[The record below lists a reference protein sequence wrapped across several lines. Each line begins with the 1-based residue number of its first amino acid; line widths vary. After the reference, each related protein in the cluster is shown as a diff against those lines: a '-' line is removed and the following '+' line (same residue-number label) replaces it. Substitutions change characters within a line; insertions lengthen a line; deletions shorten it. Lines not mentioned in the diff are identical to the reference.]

1 MSKWF
6 WNWQNLQFWLA
17 HIKSMTILRSDLL
30 VSASSNS
37 SQETRSYWFSHPT
50 NVNIGHTHTINAL
63 WKHKSIYIILDFN
76 DMSMSNTILQCK
88 FHVYFLIDLRH
99 VQQSSAHIVKQIL
112 VSIPSAEQASSYTCT
127 WLVAWNG
134 YENRGMYSGCSQ
146 VLPKIPYPCNTNFG
160 KCFQAN
166 ACLKLHDFDFFE
178 LCYIRNLLSY
188 GKESLQFQTWL

>member
-1 MSKWF
+1 MKT
-6 WNWQNLQFWLA
+6 Q
-17 HIKSMTILRSDLL
+17 
-30 VSASSNS
+30 
-37 SQETRSYWFSHPT
+37 
-50 NVNIGHTHTINAL
+50 VN
-63 WKHKSIYIILDFN
+63 IYIILDFN

-112 VSIPSAEQASSYTCT
+112 VSIPSAEQASI
-127 WLVAWNG
+127 LG
-134 YENRGMYSGCSQ
+134 LLHEMGMSSGCSQ

-188 GKESLQFQTWL
+188 EKEALQFQMWL

>member
-50 NVNIGHTHTINAL
+50 KCQHRSYTYYQCFMKTHVN
-63 WKHKSIYIILDFN
+63 IYIILDFN

-88 FHVYFLIDLRH
+88 FHVYFFDRLE
-99 VQQSSAHIVKQIL
+99 AC
-112 VSIPSAEQASSYTCT
+112 SAEQCSYSKTNFGEHSLCWTSLYT

-134 YENRGMYSGCSQ
+134 YENRGMSSGCSQ
-146 VLPKIPYPCNTNFG
+146 VLPKIPYPCNKNFG

-188 GKESLQFQTWL
+188 EKEALQFHMWL

>member
-50 NVNIGHTHTINAL
+50 KCQHRSYTYYQCFMKTQVN
-63 WKHKSIYIILDFN
+63 IYIILDFN

-112 VSIPSAEQASSYTCT
+112 VSIPSAEQASIYLACCMK
-127 WLVAWNG
+127 WVWKQ
-134 YENRGMYSGCSQ
+134 RHVQ
-146 VLPKIPYPCNTNFG
+146 WVLASTP
-160 KCFQAN
+160 
-166 ACLKLHDFDFFE
+166 
-178 LCYIRNLLSY
+178 
-188 GKESLQFQTWL
+188 